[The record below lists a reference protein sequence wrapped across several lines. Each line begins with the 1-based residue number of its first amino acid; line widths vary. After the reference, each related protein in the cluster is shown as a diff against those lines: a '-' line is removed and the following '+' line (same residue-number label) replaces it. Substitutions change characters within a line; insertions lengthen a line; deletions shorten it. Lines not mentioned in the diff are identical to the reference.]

1 MPNLLMQGTIMN
13 SVDMMNNLLF
23 RAKNLH
29 EFDVTTEV
37 PDNFRFNGIVPFDIS
52 IKDSIIYAKVWAV
65 DFDEAA
71 KRLDEFLETCK

>member
-1 MPNLLMQGTIMN
+1 
-13 SVDMMNNLLF
+13 MMHNLLF

-37 PDNFRFNGIVPFDIS
+37 PTNFRLNGIVPFDLT
-52 IKDSIIYAKVWAV
+52 IKDSILYAKVWAI

-71 KRLDEFLETCK
+71 KKLDEFLDACK